1 MTNKKRREGLIIC
14 R

>member
-1 MTNKKRREGLIIC
+1 MTNKKRKGLIIC